1 MSYQGFGY
9 SPYQY
14 LSGGQNAQNS
24 SYNSLPQIQVTS
36 ASETPSTQQT
46 VNRSYGQQSYEWQG
60 QNTTDISGQ
69 SLQQQPERESW
80 QSSTNPS
87 QSYRYQQQQQSSYHT
102 SKAAPLISLSLSS
115 QQAQQ
120 AQQSQ
125 QTHNPL
131 ISPSLKVIQYGS
143 STVESIP
150 MHNSATDL
158 RSTTSI
164 STNMGYQTDPPTQNR
179 LPANVSLPID
189 RPNSAQRS
197 RTAAASAITALSSN
211 VPAPHATAQRRSTD
225 QAGSP
230 STSHS
235 YAPSYGTPRSNL
247 VTPNPTARQPSSAD
261 HEQPYRHK
269 ISKSQYNRA
278 STGSAQSNISRNQQ
292 SISQNHNT
300 YSLTVSV
307 ATPSSSS
314 MYSEPSAS
322 QPHRVAGYNNTNAP
336 HQPSAASHPQ
346 NTASNPPCVNATSEY
361 QPVNTSQSQS
371 YQPATTGFIDPSQI
385 YNPYYQEYQK
395 TKAAEAEAEA
405 ERVNHKEA
413 EKQREVER
421 QKDIEKQNETERRKR
436 STRELAEMKKENRK
450 RAVQA
455 EIVQK
460 ITAAKEFATSVRVER
475 IQAESLT
482 AANPPT
488 VEKPKPGRKP
498 GPKPRVQA
506 PNPTDSAQRE
516 PEGTQ
521 KKQRRLPR
529 KSQVEDPVPAAATE
543 SSGIT
548 HQTQSVPNT
557 QPNAGQRQ
565 ALSTTFQS
573 IVEGRPDE
581 DEDLEM
587 KLMLEKMKELK
598 SKDPNKFA
606 KLLGGLE
613 VSTPVTTPPQTMEE
627 QRTSGVLV
635 STTPTSA
642 SMNPTEETNSM
653 HDRGKFPAARRRR
666 RSKPV
671 GVAGHRAQ
679 SLPTRPESGRTPQPP
694 PAAASQPETNKK
706 NQPSQTGGPMEIEKL
721 IDSDESQREPSQA
734 PVQATAPPTQ
744 SVPEPATQ
752 TKQSQNASLPA
763 QVQAATPPTQ
773 PEAAT
778 EPKQTKEENPKAATI
793 WPEPKRLALAQ
804 AASRY
809 IDDVISN
816 RNKAR
821 KCPPEMVLS
830 LIDRNPSY
838 IELCG
843 MLESRGYHLNRVHFA
858 KHLLKAMP
866 ELTAGSSPSAGPN
879 TAANGLS
886 STPTTGQTQAPP
898 NTASIPPPIQYTEV
912 HTANSTPIPPGT
924 TARSEPGAQVVGS
937 KTAQPAPSSTTMPPP
952 TNRVPGY
959 FVPYQLPQSVPSE
972 NRVPG
977 FIGSPPRPP
986 ITFSNGTQ
994 APVSAGPH
1002 SCPERPPPIRRS
1014 RGGPVPSPIEGK
1026 LKPKFRV
1033 PAPPAHIPAPG
1044 SKEALAK
1051 KRTFAEIVDFTQ
1063 LASDDD
1069 DDKPPLSKGPRLQ
1082 DISPQSDTNMDVD
1095 VEEAPAPAP
1104 ETPEAHGAPA
1114 KTLDLSQFRMPDA
1127 DYSTSNET
1135 LRGRS
1140 DIVKPLNKTEA
1151 LKTRYYDPKTI
1162 ARDLL
1167 IATGRHPTERALNQH
1182 LSKLRDN
1189 FSAVDNSSD
1198 LRTFR
1203 WDIVDPGRPPPPEV
1217 PFVTAVS
1224 KPPVITVRE
1233 YTKHGSQIGRLP
1245 NSHPRDPVNAKGSS
1259 QLPHTPSQL
1268 HISQTVNNSDDSS
1281 PHLRQESDNNINTG
1295 SSVMS
1300 PTPQIAGNRRRGR
1313 PPVPKNKPRFADRV
1327 EIAIPTSS
1335 SPYTPRTPF
1344 HMYKCEW
1351 KGCDAQLHN
1360 LQTIRKHVTRLHIP
1374 RDMNTEASCL
1384 WAGCSEGRNK
1394 FTRDDLAGHL
1404 ENNHL
1409 STLAWTLGEGP
1420 GSVRSGHRDYNID
1433 DCLND
1438 SNGRAVIARAS
1449 AKGIRPTLILPAA
1462 YRSIRS
1468 FNKMYGNESDKAKAL
1483 EVLRALEMKQVRVGT
1498 ALGRGGCTFMNE
1510 KRQETVMAFESIF
1523 EIVPEDDDGL

>member
-1 MSYQGFGY
+1 MSYPGFGY

-14 LSGGQNAQNS
+14 LSGGQNAQP

-36 ASETPSTQQT
+36 ASETPNTQQT
-46 VNRSYGQQSYEWQG
+46 ANRSYGQQSYEWQG
-60 QNTTDISGQ
+60 QNNTDISGQ
-69 SLQQQPERESW
+69 TPQQQPERESW

-87 QSYRYQQQQQSSYHT
+87 SQSYRYQHQQQSSYST
-102 SKAAPLISLSLSS
+102 SNAAPSISSSLSS
-115 QQAQQ
+115 QQ

-131 ISPSLKVIQYGS
+131 ISPTLKNIQYGS
-143 STVESIP
+143 PTVESMA
-150 MHNSATDL
+150 MHNSATDP

-164 STNMGYQTDPPTQNR
+164 STNMSYQIDPPAQNR

-189 RPNSAQRS
+189 RPTSAQRS
-197 RTAAASAITALSSN
+197 RTVAASAMTALSSN
-211 VPAPHATAQRRSTD
+211 VPAPRAASQRLSTGP
-225 QAGSP
+225 AGSS

-235 YAPSYGTPRSNL
+235 YAPSYGTPLSNL
-247 VTPNPTARQPSSAD
+247 IAPNPTAQPPSSAD
-261 HEQPYRHK
+261 PGQPYRHQNAR
-269 ISKSQYNRA
+269 SQYSRA

-292 SISQNHNT
+292 SISQHRNT
-300 YSLTVSV
+300 YSSTLSA

-322 QPHRVAGYNNTNAP
+322 QQHRMTGYDNTNAP
-336 HQPSAASHPQ
+336 HQPPTTSHAQ
-346 NTASNPPCVNATSEY
+346 NTASNPSYINSTSEY

-371 YQPATTGFIDPSQI
+371 YQPATPGFIDPSQI

-395 TKAAEAEAEA
+395 TRVAEAEAEA
-405 ERVNHKEA
+405 ERLKHPEAEKQKEV

-421 QKDIEKQNETERRKR
+421 QKDIEKQNEPERRKR
-436 STRELAEMKKENRK
+436 SARELEEMKKENLK
-450 RAVQA
+450 RAAQA
-455 EIVQK
+455 EISQK
-460 ITAAKEFATSVRVER
+460 LAAAREIAASVR
-475 IQAESLT
+475 
-482 AANPPT
+482 AANSQT
-488 VEKPKPGRKP
+488 AEKPKPGRKP

-506 PNPTDSAQRE
+506 PNPTDSAQGKSG
-516 PEGTQ
+516 GTQ
-521 KKQRRLPR
+521 KKQQRRAR
-529 KSQVEDPVPAAATE
+529 KPQVEAPALAAPDE

-548 HQTQSVPNT
+548 HQTQSVPT
-557 QPNAGQRQ
+557 AQPNEDQRQ
-565 ALSTTFQS
+565 ALSTMVQTP
-573 IVEGRPDE
+573 VEGQPDE
-581 DEDLEM
+581 DEDLEV

-598 SKDPNKFA
+598 SKYPNKFA

-613 VSTPVTTPPQTMEE
+613 VSAPVAAPPQAVEE
-627 QRTSGVLV
+627 RRTSGVLV
-635 STTPTSA
+635 SSPPPTSA

-653 HDRGKFPAARRRR
+653 HDRGKFPAARRKR

-671 GVAGHRAQ
+671 NLAGHGAQ
-679 SLPTRPESGRTPQPP
+679 SSPTRHDNGHPPQPP
-694 PAAASQPETNKK
+694 PAAASQPETNEKD
-706 NQPSQTGGPMEIEKL
+706 QPTQMGGRMEIEKL
-721 IDSDESQREPSQA
+721 IDSDESQPSPLPA
-734 PVQATAPPTQ
+734 PVQAAAPPAHP
-744 SVPEPATQ
+744 VPEPAAEA
-752 TKQSQNASLPA
+752 KQSQPASLPA
-763 QVQAATPPTQ
+763 QVQAAAPPNQ
-773 PEAAT
+773 PVPEPAT
-778 EPKQTKEENPKAATI
+778 GAKQTKEENLRAATI

-816 RNKAR
+816 RNKGN

-866 ELTAGSSPSAGPN
+866 ELTAGSSPAAGPN
-879 TAANGLS
+879 TVANGPS
-886 STPTTGQTQAPP
+886 STPRKGQMQPP
-898 NTASIPPPIQYTEV
+898 PSTASMSPPIQYTGV
-912 HTANSTPIPPGT
+912 RAGNNSTPIPLGS
-924 TARSEPGAQVVGS
+924 TARSGGPQVVGS
-937 KTAQPAPSSTTMPPP
+937 KTAQPAPSSTPMPPP
-952 TNRVPGY
+952 TNRDPGY
-959 FVPYQLPQSVPSE
+959 FVPYQLPPSVPSE

-977 FIGSPPRPP
+977 FIGSPPRQVG
-986 ITFSNGTQ
+986 FSNGTQ
-994 APVSAGPH
+994 ASRSAGPH
-1002 SCPERPPPIRRS
+1002 SLPERLAPIRHTI
-1014 RGGPVPSPIEGK
+1014 GGLVPSPIGGK

-1063 LASDDD
+1063 LPSDDD
-1069 DDKPPLSKGPRLQ
+1069 DDDSPPSKAPRLQ
-1082 DISPQSDTNMDVD
+1082 DVPPQSDTNTDVD
-1095 VEEAPAPAP
+1095 VEVPAPAP
-1104 ETPEAHGAPA
+1104 ETPEAHSAPA
-1114 KTLDLSQFRMPDA
+1114 NTLDLSQFRMPDA
-1127 DYSTSNET
+1127 DSSTSNET

-1151 LKTRYYDPKTI
+1151 VKTRYYDPKTI

-1182 LSKLRDN
+1182 LSRLRDN
-1189 FSAVDNSSD
+1189 FPAVDNSSD

-1203 WDIVDPGRPPPPEV
+1203 WDIVDPGGPPPPEV
-1217 PFVTAVS
+1217 PLVTAVS
-1224 KPPVITVRE
+1224 KPPLITVRE
-1233 YTKHGSQIGRLP
+1233 YTRPGVADRLP
-1245 NSHPRDPVNAKGSS
+1245 NPHSRDSAKGTTGS
-1259 QLPHTPSQL
+1259 QPPQTPSQL
-1268 HISQTVNNSDDSS
+1268 HISETINKSDDSS
-1281 PHLRQESDNNINTG
+1281 PHLRQESNNNINTE

-1300 PTPQIAGNRRRGR
+1300 STPQMPGTRRRGR
-1313 PPVPKNKPRFADRV
+1313 PLGAKSKPRFADRV
-1327 EIAIPTSS
+1327 EIAIPISS
-1335 SPYTPRTPF
+1335 SPNTPRTPF

-1360 LQTIRKHVTRLHIP
+1360 LQTLRKHATRLHVP
-1374 RDMNTEASCL
+1374 RDTKMEAPCL
-1384 WAGCSEGRNK
+1384 WAGCRDGRNK
-1394 FTRDDLAGHL
+1394 FTRDSLADHL
-1404 ENNHL
+1404 ENKHL
-1409 STLAWTLGEGP
+1409 SALAWTLGEGP

-1498 ALGRGGCTFMNE
+1498 GLGRGGCTFMNE
-1510 KRQETVMAFESIF
+1510 KRQETVVAFESIF
-1523 EIVPEDDDGL
+1523 EIVAEDDDGL